1 VRGRA
6 WLARRDLRHTPRMS
20 LAPELRE
27 RIEALLDAHDVVV
40 FMKGVRAAP
49 RCGFSARAVE
59 VLDKYLDHY
68 HSIDVIED
76 AEIREAIKL
85 YSEWPTIPQVFV
97 GRELVGGTDILLEMD
112 QTGEIVEALG
122 PKASAPKPPSV
133 KLTTV
138 AAHAIKSAL
147 ADAEEGD
154 SLRLK
159 IDARFYNDLSIGP
172 REAGDLEIEV
182 SGLVMRMDPA
192 TARRAN
198 GLVIDFLSNDQG
210 SGFKLDNPNA
220 PAGVRDLSVRELKH
234 KLDAGD
240 EFVFID
246 VRTPGEAM
254 QAKIEG
260 ARLLDDDVMTE
271 LRALPKD
278 TPLVFHCHH
287 GGRSLRAAQHFVDL
301 GFSEVYNVVG
311 GIDAWSLEIDPSV
324 PRY

>member
-1 VRGRA
+1 
-6 WLARRDLRHTPRMS
+6 MS
-20 LAPELRE
+20 LPPELRE

-68 HSIDVIED
+68 HSIDVLED
-76 AEIREAIKL
+76 ADLREGIKV

-97 GRELVGGTDILLEMD
+97 GRDLVGGTDILIELD
-112 QTGEIVEALG
+112 QSGEIVDALG
-122 PKASAPKPPSV
+122 PKASTPKVPSV
-133 KLTTV
+133 QLTTV
-138 AAHAIKSAL
+138 ALQAIKGAL
-147 ADAEEGD
+147 ADAEAGD

-159 IDARFYNDLSIGP
+159 IDARYYNDLSIGP
-172 REAGDLEIEV
+172 REPGDLEIEA
-182 SGLVMRMDPA
+182 SGLELRMDPA

-198 GLVIDFLSNDQG
+198 GLVIDFLSNEQG

-220 PAGVRDLSVRELKH
+220 PVGVRDLSVQELKR

-240 EFVFID
+240 EFVFVD
-246 VRTPGEAM
+246 VRTTSEAM

-260 ARLLDDDVMTE
+260 ARLLDDDFMKE
-271 LRALPKD
+271 LGALPKD

-301 GFSEVYNVVG
+301 GFGEVYNVVG
-311 GIDAWSLEIDPSV
+311 GIDAWALEVDPSV